1 MAQISIFHAR
11 LQFAQVNVSTTLHSV
26 FFFFLKKEKVN
37 VFQLKKIPANT
48 FQLVAIC
55 FRIANA
61 VSGIL
66 KITQLINY
74 KIHKNVK
81 VFLYFE
87 CSHML

>member
-11 LQFAQVNVSTTLHSV
+11 LQFAEVNVSTTLHSV
-26 FFFFLKKEKVN
+26 FFFLKKEKVN

-48 FQLVAIC
+48 FQLVDIC
-55 FRIANA
+55 SSIANA
-61 VSGIL
+61 VSGIM
-66 KITQLINY
+66 KITQLINH

>member
-55 FRIANA
+55 FSIANA
-61 VSGIL
+61 VSGIM

-74 KIHKNVK
+74 KIHKIIKAKGNSEFK
-81 VFLYFE
+81 I
-87 CSHML
+87 

>member
-48 FQLVAIC
+48 FQLVDIC
-55 FRIANA
+55 FSIANA
-61 VSGIL
+61 VSGIM